1 MRDFN
6 PLAPRRFGVE
16 LEVSRR
22 LTCVNNTD
30 KFYNNQ
36 WNELSQMLNSLI
48 DKRQIGSWRMM
59 TDTSCGGEIVSPILT
74 GMNGLKEVAIVCD
87 RIKQIAK
94 KHGLPAVDGECGL
107 HIHIDVGDLQPR
119 HLSNLAVLVHLA
131 EPIIYSMY
139 PNRNH
144 EYCAPIDMNMR
155 LASKWDDWI
164 DVRDTWYRSSNNV
177 KDKEKKYSE
186 NFINNSQPGDRYDG
200 TRYHGFNI
208 HCYWRQHT
216 VEFRYAAGT
225 LDPLHIRA
233 YYEMCLAMV
242 NTAASSKKPIR
253 VDESL
258 LNMKYVTL
266 FSHYQGGYRFR
277 RMIADVAKRCNFS
290 RGTVKLIT
298 SLIRKNNPS
307 LMMKDP
313 ARHPLTISTKN
324 QNDFWYHDEVRGV
337 WYDGQGNKV
346 HMNHARLSERPSIS
360 VELMGMGNEYHLIP
374 TSRNVKMAVV
384 IRVDPRQKIK
394 PSLEVIQDATPP
406 TFAAT
411 INNAMNE

>member
-1 MRDFN
+1 MRTFN

-16 LEVSRR
+16 IEVSRR
-22 LTCVNNTD
+22 LTCVNNSD
-30 KFYNNQ
+30 RQYSRP
-36 WNELSQMLNSLI
+36 WLEISDALSTLMAN
-48 DKRQIGSWRMM
+48 RRIGSWRVV
-59 TDTSCGGEIVSPILT
+59 TDISCGGEVVSPILA

-94 KHGLPAVDGECGL
+94 KYGLPAVDGECGL

-119 HLSNLAVLVHLA
+119 HLSNLSVLVHLA
-131 EPIIYSMY
+131 EPIIYAMY

-177 KDKEKKYSE
+177 KDKDKRYSE
-186 NFINNSQPGDRYDG
+186 NFINSLQPGDRYDG

-242 NTAASSKKPIR
+242 NTAASSKKIR
-253 VDESL
+253 VDEL
-258 LNMKYVTL
+258 FLNMKYHQL
-266 FSHYQGGYRFR
+266 RAHYQHSYRFR
-277 RMIADVAKRCNFS
+277 RMIVDVAKRCNFS
-290 RGTVKLIT
+290 RSTVKLIMT
-298 SLIRKNNPS
+298 LIRRNSPF
-307 LMMKDP
+307 LLMKDP
-313 ARHPLTISTKN
+313 ARFGLTINENNKSF
-324 QNDFWYHDEVRGV
+324 FWYLDEERGDYYDDNGTKISMTLDRLSKRGV
-337 WYDGQGNKV
+337 
-346 HMNHARLSERPSIS
+346 IS
-360 VELMGMGNEYHLIP
+360 VRLVRMGDKYYLDSLNDNIKM
-374 TSRNVKMAVV
+374 NVK
-384 IRVDPRQKIK
+384 ILVDPRQKAK
-394 PSLEVIQDATPP
+394 PPL
-406 TFAAT
+406 AT
-411 INNAMNE
+411 IPTGWETILNSIATTNIE